1 MLEVADR
8 WVARTGEGLIPL
20 ILDEFGAVELMVSA
34 PTGMDD

>member
-8 WVARTGEGLIPL
+8 WVARTGDRLIPL

-34 PTGMDD
+34 SFHTND